1 MKSSPALAVSLFVAL
16 VLLGASVRG
25 EALASAPDAQD
36 PWSGFVAWAEQEFG
50 AEGGRAARF
59 LAEHRPERDAQID
72 RRILEDNLRFALRA
86 RSRFAWAKDLDEAL
100 FHNDVLP
107 YAVLDEKRENWRPA
121 MFERAAAIVEG
132 CKTATE
138 AAQAL
143 NRELFKL
150 VNVKYGRKR
159 ERPNQSPSESM
170 RQGVASCTG
179 LSILLID
186 ACRAVG
192 VPARAAGVAK
202 WHSKRGNHTWVEI
215 YDQGRWWYTGA
226 AEYDAKGLGRVWF
239 GKDASQAVA
248 GHPYEAVRATSWR
261 KTGQGHWPMVWALR
275 DTSVPG
281 LDVTAR
287 YAAPSAAQKNV
298 GKDANKSVCYLRYWE
313 GDKRQV
319 AQVRAFEAAE
329 GKLAAGPVETR
340 AGEADLND
348 MPSLELRVGKSYRL
362 EITAGELVRVAFHE
376 ASQGKATLELR
387 ASELGLAEQSAERM
401 LQELFDKAVQAK
413 SAEAKKAL
421 KEKKIRAAGK
431 EMRILEKSFGQAP
444 ESGAS
449 LWISMHGGG
458 GAPARVNDQQ
468 WRNQIRLYQPRAG
481 IYVAP
486 RAPSNTWM
494 LWHEGHIDPLFDELI
509 ATYVAA
515 RGVDP
520 DRVYLL
526 GYSAGGDGVY
536 QLAPRMADRFAAAA
550 MMAGHPNETLPDGLR
565 NLPFMIFMGGRDKAY
580 RRNAIAAEWKKKL
593 ADLAQKD
600 RGGYPHKVTI
610 YPEDGHWMGGKDKEA
625 LPWMAKHTRQPW
637 PKKIVW
643 IQDDV
648 THDRFYWLALPKGQV
663 RARQRIDA
671 EVTGQ
676 SIAIRSDDKLQAITL
691 RLRDSL
697 LDLDQPIRV
706 SWNGKP
712 AFTGRVLRSESAIR
726 QSLAERLD
734 LPSAASAVLS
744 VRAPGQ

>member
-387 ASELGLAEQSAERM
+387 GLGVGAGGAERRKDAPRA
-401 LQELFDKAVQAK
+401 LRQGRAGQERRGEEGTQREEDPRRRQGDADTREELRPGPRVGRF
-413 SAEAKKAL
+413 AL
-421 KEKKIRAAGK
+421 DLDAR
-431 EMRILEKSFGQAP
+431 
-444 ESGAS
+444 
-449 LWISMHGGG
+449 GG

-565 NLPFMIFMGGRDKAY
+565 NLPFMIFMGR
-580 RRNAIAAEWKKKL
+580 
-593 ADLAQKD
+593 
-600 RGGYPHKVTI
+600 T
-610 YPEDGHWMGGKDKEA
+610 
-625 LPWMAKHTRQPW
+625 
-637 PKKIVW
+637 
-643 IQDDV
+643 
-648 THDRFYWLALPKGQV
+648 
-663 RARQRIDA
+663 
-671 EVTGQ
+671 
-676 SIAIRSDDKLQAITL
+676 
-691 RLRDSL
+691 
-697 LDLDQPIRV
+697 
-706 SWNGKP
+706 
-712 AFTGRVLRSESAIR
+712 R
-726 QSLAERLD
+726 QSLSPQCDCCRVEEEAR
-734 LPSAASAVLS
+734 
-744 VRAPGQ
+744 